1 MRKRVFLFSRYLFLH
16 SYVRIRYIDDVSV
29 LIIANFV
36 VWSWVL
42 EEHPK
47 LKTNPIIIIG

>member
-1 MRKRVFLFSRYLFLH
+1 
-16 SYVRIRYIDDVSV
+16 VRIRNKDDVSV

-36 VWSWVL
+36 VWNWAL

-47 LKTNPIIIIG
+47 PKTNPICYNWLNRGG